1 MNDNKEVAVIDLRL
15 IFQKIREHKLLYI
28 IVLPIAFIL
37 SVFIILCVPRYYSTD
52 TKLAPE
58 VENGG
63 SSGAIGSLASSLG
76 FDMSQIKS
84 SDAITPLLYPELME
98 DNKFIVD
105 YRYIVDNILQYSYIY

>member
-28 IVLPIAFIL
+28 IVLPIAFVL

-84 SDAITPLLYPELME
+84 SDAIYLAKFGINLLLICSLSRYKPLMGKDIP
-98 DNKFIVD
+98 
-105 YRYIVDNILQYSYIY
+105 ILII